1 MENQTERIKTENRK
15 AGILLPVFSLPS
27 GEGIGTLGQGAY
39 RFVDWLK
46 KSGMRIWQVLPLL
59 PTSYGDSPYQSFA
72 SDALN
77 FYFIDFDLLAA
88 DGLLQKTD
96 YKKLDWGDPR
106 HVDYGKLFEW
116 KTKILRIAFSRF
128 NKDTADWNAF
138 LSQGKYRDFAVFM
151 ALKGKF
157 AYACWA
163 DWATPFKDAEKETLE
178 NFENTNRNEI
188 EFWQFTQYLFLRQ
201 WKDLKAYANKQGI
214 SIMGDMPIYV
224 AYDSVET
231 WKQGKDL
238 FMYANDG
245 KTTLRAGVPP
255 DAFSEDGQLWG
266 NPVYDWEKMEEDG
279 YAWWKKRIEYA
290 FTLFDIVRI
299 DHFRGFDRFYT
310 VAEGSDTAKVGE
322 WRKGPGAKLF
332 ENFKDRAIVAED
344 LGLIDDG
351 VREMMRQTGYPGMK
365 VLSFG
370 FDGNPENEH
379 KASNHKPN
387 VYAYTGT
394 HDNAPI
400 RQMVEELGEENFKN
414 FRLEM
419 ERENERL
426 DITFKSK
433 TKEEVKALCENLIE
447 QLFASSASVAIA
459 PMQDILF
466 LGEESRLNR
475 PSSLSNTNWSYRFTK
490 GDFTAK
496 QAKTLSALAKKYNR

>member
-1 MENQTERIKTENRK
+1 MENEKELQAENRK
-15 AGILLPVFSLPS
+15 AGILLPIFSLPS
-27 GEGIGTLGQGAY
+27 EEGIGTLGKGAY

-46 KSGMRIWQVLPLL
+46 KAGMKIWQVLPLL

-77 FYFIDFDLLAA
+77 FYFIDFDLLAL
-88 DGLLQKTD
+88 DGLLTKTD
-96 YKKLDWGDPR
+96 YKKMDWGDFR
-106 HVDYGKLFEW
+106 QVDYGKLFEW

-128 NKDTADWNAF
+128 DRESADWKRF
-138 LSQGKYRDFAVFM
+138 LKEEKYRDFALFM

-163 DWATPFKDAEKETLE
+163 DWAEPFKNAEKETLA
-178 NFENTNRNEI
+178 NFEAARKEEI
-188 EFWQFTQYLFLRQ
+188 EFWQFTQYVFLRQ
-201 WKDLKAYANKQGI
+201 WRALKSYANERGI
-214 SIMGDMPIYV
+214 AIMGDMPIYV

-231 WKQGKDL
+231 WLHGKDL
-238 FMYANDG
+238 FMYESDG

-255 DAFSEDGQLWG
+255 DAFSDEGQLWG
-266 NPVYDWEKMEEDG
+266 NPVYDWEKMEKYG
-279 YAWWKKRIEYA
+279 YSWWKARIEYA

-310 VAEGSDTAKVGE
+310 VAEGSDSAKVGE

-332 ENFKDRAIVAED
+332 ESFKDRAIVAED
-344 LGLIDDG
+344 LGIIDDG

-379 KASNHKPN
+379 KASNHKTN

-400 RQMVEELGEENFKN
+400 RQMIEELGEDNFKN

-419 ERENERL
+419 ERENKRL
-426 DITFKSK
+426 ELTFKSK
-433 TKEEVKALCENLIE
+433 EKEEVKALCENLIE
-447 QLFASSASVAIA
+447 QLFASQASVAIA

-475 PSSLSNTNWSYRFTK
+475 PSLLSNTNWRYRFTK
-490 GDFTAK
+490 SDFTAK
-496 QAKTLSALAKKYNR
+496 TAKTLLQLAKKYNR